1 MRIHGL
7 APLLIALSLVTIGV
21 GCDQKGSSDPAAGAS
36 SAPGT
41 PVRQPLGVSSANGAG
56 SAKPAAPAH

>member
-1 MRIHGL
+1 MRIHGF
-7 APLLIALSLVTIGV
+7 APLLIALSLATIGA
-21 GCDQKGSSDPAAGAS
+21 GCDQKGSSEPAGAS

-41 PVRQPLGVSSANGAG
+41 QVRQPLGVSSASGSG

>member
-1 MRIHGL
+1 MRIHDF
-7 APLLIALSLVTIGV
+7 APLLIALSLVTIGA
-21 GCDQKGSSDPAAGAS
+21 GCGQKSSSDQAAGAS

-41 PVRQPLGVSSANGAG
+41 PVRQPLGVSSASGAG

>member
-1 MRIHGL
+1 MRIHGF
-7 APLLIALSLVTIGV
+7 APLVIALSLATIGV
-21 GCDQKGSSDPAAGAS
+21 GCDQKGSSDPATAS

-41 PVRQPLGVSSANGAG
+41 QVRQPLGVSSANGAG